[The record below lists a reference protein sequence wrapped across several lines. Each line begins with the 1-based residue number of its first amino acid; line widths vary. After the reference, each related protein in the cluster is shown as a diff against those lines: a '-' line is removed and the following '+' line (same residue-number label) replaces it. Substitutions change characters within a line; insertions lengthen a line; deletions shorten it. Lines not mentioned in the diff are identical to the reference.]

1 MSNDDKFWLAVWSI
15 VATCFIA
22 LVLSITA
29 TMWSKRQHLNDMVT
43 KGADPIRAACAL
55 DMYDNQ
61 TVCDI
66 HNVINQAKE

>member
-1 MSNDDKFWLAVWSI
+1 MSNEDKFWVAVWSI
-15 VATCFIA
+15 IATCFIT
-22 LVLSITA
+22 LVLCVTA

-61 TVCDI
+61 TVCVI
-66 HNVINQAKE
+66 HNVINHAKE

>member
-15 VATCFIA
+15 VATCFIT

-29 TMWSKRQHLNDMVT
+29 TLWSKRQHLNEMVT

-61 TVCDI
+61 TVCVI
-66 HNVINQAKE
+66 HNVLQPNKE

>member
-1 MSNDDKFWLAVWSI
+1 MSNDDKFWLAAWSI
-15 VATCFIA
+15 IATCFIT

-55 DMYDNQ
+55 DMYDSAMMC
-61 TVCDI
+61 VI
-66 HNVINQAKE
+66 HNVLQPNKE